1 MKAYYII
8 PVIIFAIG
16 PAYGAEPQIN
26 MEHMQQRLQK
36 METVMDQAHAA
47 KGDERNRLMREHMQL
62 MLEQMQEMHHILG
75 HENRPQDT
83 QEWRQNVEQRMDVMQ
98 QMIEQILEQEK
109 MHSESIMGLPV
120 PG

>member
-8 PVIIFAIG
+8 PVIILAIG

-26 MEHMQQRLQK
+26 MERMQQRLQK
-36 METVMDQAHAA
+36 MEAVMDQAHAA
-47 KGDERNRLMREHMQL
+47 KGNERNRLMREHMQL
-62 MLEQMQEMHHILG
+62 MLEQMQEMHHMLS

-83 QEWRQNVEQRMDVMQ
+83 QQWRQNVEQRMDVMQ